1 MRSNR
6 NLCGLLSAIMVL
18 ALGLAG
24 CVSYEAPAKQTTD
37 GAPHAPIAWG
47 IMNNA
52 KSCVIFREYAKNTIG
67 FFVLAASASTHGEL
81 EVVES
86 NGYTLSKPV
95 WTEDQESLNELQRL
109 ANQDRVRYV
118 KVSGKYTPEELEAAR
133 AICRK
138 QNAAE

>member
-1 MRSNR
+1 
-6 NLCGLLSAIMVL
+6 
-18 ALGLAG
+18 
-24 CVSYEAPAKQTTD
+24 
-37 GAPHAPIAWG
+37 
-47 IMNNA
+47 
-52 KSCVIFREYAKNTIG
+52 
-67 FFVLAASASTHGEL
+67 
-81 EVVES
+81 VES